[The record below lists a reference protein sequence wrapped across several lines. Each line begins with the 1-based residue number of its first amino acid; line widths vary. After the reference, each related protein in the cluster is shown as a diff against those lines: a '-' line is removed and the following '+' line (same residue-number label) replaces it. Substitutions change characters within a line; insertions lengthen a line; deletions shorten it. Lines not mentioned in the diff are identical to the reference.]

1 VPNLRDA
8 TRAIEVGG
16 PAAGAVKPKGKT
28 MMLRKMLGAAVVA
41 AVVTALPSLPAL
53 ADQCVLPPPPSK
65 LPDGATASKQDM
77 LNAMNTLKEYNG
89 DVSVYLKCLDFETRE
104 NRMSADVSVVKHNA
118 AVTQLQAIAD
128 KFNQQVRIFKSKH
141 S

>member
-1 VPNLRDA
+1 MILR
-8 TRAIEVGG
+8 T
-16 PAAGAVKPKGKT
+16 
-28 MMLRKMLGAAVVA
+28 MLGAAVV
-41 AVVTALPSLPAL
+41 TAIMTFLPSLPAL
-53 ADQCVLPPPPSK
+53 ADQCLLPPPPSK
-65 LPDGATASKQDM
+65 LPDGATASKQQM

-104 NRMSADVSVVKHNA
+104 NRMTADVSTLKHNA
-118 AVTQLQAIAD
+118 AVMQLQAIAD